1 MRNDASATGRFTG
14 RHMLAIMVA
23 FFGTIIAV
31 NVTLAM
37 FANRSWTGLVV
48 KNSYVASQE
57 FNGKVEEGRRQ
68 AALGFTPTLSID
80 GGALRFTLADA
91 AGAPVTLAGGEVL
104 FRRPASDREDRT
116 LTLVPAGDA
125 LEARADLADG
135 VWIVEINADVGGDA
149 GLDAP
154 WRQTRRLMLRG
165 GTLR

>member
-31 NVTLAM
+31 NVTLAL

-48 KNSYVASQE
+48 QNSYIASQE

-68 AALGFTPTLSID
+68 AALGWTPTLSIE
-80 GGALRFTLADA
+80 GGVLRFALTDA
-91 AGAPVTLAGGEVL
+91 AGAPVALSGGEAL
-104 FRRPASDREDRT
+104 LRRPYSDREDKAIT
-116 LTLVPAGDA
+116 LAVAGDA
-125 LEARADLADG
+125 LEGGADIADG
-135 VWIVEINADVGGDA
+135 VWIVAISADA

-154 WRQTRRLMLRG
+154 WRQTRRLTVRG
-165 GTLR
+165 GALK